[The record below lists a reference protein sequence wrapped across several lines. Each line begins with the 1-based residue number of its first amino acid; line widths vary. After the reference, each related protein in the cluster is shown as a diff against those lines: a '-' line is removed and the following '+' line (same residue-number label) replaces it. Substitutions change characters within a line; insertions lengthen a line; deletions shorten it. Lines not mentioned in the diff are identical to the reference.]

1 LQKEEARFKPT
12 FMCHHLGGGER
23 RQTETDGDRETDLV
37 ISFIVG
43 TKYLT
48 KAA

>member
-1 LQKEEARFKPT
+1 MVEARFKPT
-12 FMCHHLGGGER
+12 TWRGGRGRGRGRE
-23 RQTETDGDRETDLV
+23 RETGLV